1 MTQPPK
7 NTEAECFKTFLITIG
22 ILLLIITIVLVS
34 TLVNAQQQ
42 TKPLKIGEKLP
53 ELSITNVIDLKA
65 GSINLT
71 EHKGKLIILDFWATD
86 CSSSAEYLL
95 TVKKLQAKFNDRVL
109 ILPVT
114 SQQATTVQAYLQA
127 SPKLSG
133 LNQPIATGD
142 TLLRQ
147 FFPYKTVPHI
157 IWIDQKGVFRSVTYA
172 EYLNADNIRQALT
185 GGPMNWPQK
194 DSEAPYDYNK
204 PLAAIKSPAAGDKR
218 NSLLTGYVPG
228 ASTRS
233 GTQKDSSGRITR
245 FYAINHT
252 LLHLYAIAYQRG
264 GLIFNPSRRILEVK
278 DTAALVYSPKA
289 GYLTEWERKHQ
300 YSYECSL
307 PARTDLK
314 DVYPWMRHDLDAMT
328 GLKSS
333 IEKRK
338 VSCLVLKI
346 KDVSLFRS
354 QAQPTAQKRYVALGP
369 EEETPFMQNA
379 PLENLVLA
387 LNRISGFPPVLDE
400 TGFAGPADLRFSKP
414 LNNLTS
420 FKEELKKQGLLLQSQ
435 ERELEMFI
443 LKEPAFTT
451 DTTLTH

>member
-1 MTQPPK
+1 MTHPPK
-7 NTEAECFKTFLITIG
+7 NTEAERFKKFLIIIG
-22 ILLLIITIVLVS
+22 ILLLILTIVLIS
-34 TLVNAQQQ
+34 TVVNAQQQ
-42 TKPLKIGEKLP
+42 TQPLKIGERLP
-53 ELSITNVIDLKA
+53 EISISDIINHET
-65 GSINLT
+65 GTINLT
-71 EHKGKLIILDFWATD
+71 EQKGKLIILDFWATE

-95 TVKKLQAKFNDRVL
+95 TVQKLQAEFKDRAL

-114 SQQATTVQAYLQA
+114 SQQAATVQAYLQA

-133 LNQPIATGD
+133 LNQAIATED
-142 TLLRQ
+142 ILLRQ
-147 FFPYKTVPHI
+147 SFPYKTVPHI

-172 EYLNADNIRQALT
+172 EYLNAANIKEALT
-185 GGPMNWPQK
+185 GGPMNWLQK

-204 PLAAIKSPAAGDKR
+204 PLAAIKTPVTTDKR
-218 NSLLTGYVPG
+218 HSLLTGYIPG

-264 GLIFNPSRRILEVK
+264 GLIFNPSRRILQVK
-278 DTAALVYSPKA
+278 DTAALVYSPGA

-307 PARTDLK
+307 PPGADLK
-314 DVYPWMRHDLDAMT
+314 EVYPWMRHDLDAMT

-346 KDVSLFRS
+346 KDESLFKSKPQSSAR
-354 QAQPTAQKRYVALGP
+354 KRYVALGP
-369 EEETPFMQNA
+369 EEKAPFMQNA
-379 PLENLVLA
+379 PLENLILA
-387 LNRISGFPPVLDE
+387 LNRIPGFPPVLDE
-400 TGFAGPADLRFSKP
+400 TGFASPADLRFSKP
-414 LNNLTS
+414 LSNLKS
-420 FKEELKKQGLLLQSQ
+420 LQQELEKQGLSLQSQ
-435 ERELEMFI
+435 ERELDLFI
-443 LKEPAFTT
+443 LKEPTFTP